1 VLNKDGYLYH
11 SRQEGR
17 STRIIDPYELA
28 GQALLRQ
35 EARRAVVQV
44 LIPPLSPL
52 PNRRK
57 RASKKQ
63 KQLDQEAEEARQDQ
77 YQRRYR
83 EILVEEKYLELKRA
97 EEEAEKEAERIHEER
112 AQALL
117 KRGVKSVFTRS
128 W

>member
-11 SRQEGR
+11 SQQEGR
-17 STRIIDPYELA
+17 SKQITDPYKLA
-28 GQALLRQ
+28 RQALLRQ
-35 EARRAVVQV
+35 EARRAIAQV

-63 KQLDQEAEEARQDQ
+63 KQLDQEAEEERQDQ

-83 EILVEEKYLELKRA
+83 EALVEEKYLELK
-97 EEEAEKEAERIHEER
+97 EAERQREEVEKQ
-112 AQALL
+112 AQGELL
-117 KRGVKSVFTRS
+117 ERFRRRFA
-128 W
+128 